1 MQFYMKCNWHCDII
15 VTRLIK
21 KHVLQVDRVI
31 PVAGKEQMTEFS
43 HLFTEKTTKSLND
56 GHLWFSVVAR
66 PPQSRFTRV
75 QRVSC
80 CLCLLYL
87 SMLTNAMF
95 YEKDEGTNV
104 YTFGPFALSPE
115 QVKYSPLVCT
125 FVFNKTYFSNIHVYH
140 ALVLFKQPICIDKF
154 CNIFRPRYTGSLSG
168 INGYSINMNF
178 MLLIKTLLEWCV
190 FLLLQKIVSWFGF
203 IDIAV

>member
-1 MQFYMKCNWHCDII
+1 MISKWHFYII

-21 KHVLQVDRVI
+21 EHVLQVDRVI

-43 HLFTEKTTKSLND
+43 HLFTEKTAKSLND

-115 QVKYSPLVCT
+115 QVNTRLLYTPS
-125 FVFNKTYFSNIHVYH
+125 FSIRQISQIFMFITHLFYLSSQF
-140 ALVLFKQPICIDKF
+140 ALI
-154 CNIFRPRYTGSLSG
+154 IFAIYGHWPRYTSSLSG
-168 INGYSINMNF
+168 INSNSINMNF
-178 MLLIKTLLEWCV
+178 MVLLVV
-190 FLLLQKIVSWFGF
+190 FLVST
-203 IDIAV
+203 VKV